1 MFSFLN
7 KNRIPINPIFRD
19 YYMNLTKKSVRLMS
33 AKHNFVR
40 DFKKQI
46 ECSICNDNSSL
57 PNNNNDLIIPILCFL
72 SSSTILYYFIRIH
85 CKYVF
90 FY

>member
-7 KNRIPINPIFRD
+7 KNRIPINPIIRD
-19 YYMNLTKKSVRLMS
+19 YYMNLTKESIRLLHS
-33 AKHNFVR
+33 KDNYVR

-46 ECSICNDNSSL
+46 ECSMSNDNSSL
-57 PNNNNDLIIPILCFL
+57 PNNDLIIPILCFL
-72 SSSTILYYFIRIH
+72 SSSTILYYFIRIQ